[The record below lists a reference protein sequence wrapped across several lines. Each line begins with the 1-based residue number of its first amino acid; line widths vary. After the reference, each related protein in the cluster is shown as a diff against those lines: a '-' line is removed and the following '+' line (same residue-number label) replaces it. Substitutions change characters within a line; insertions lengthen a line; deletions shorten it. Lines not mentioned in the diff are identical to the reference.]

1 MLDGCLVEKFGPILV
16 SENPLPNNPSKFEI
30 LKDSLRC
37 PPHGKV
43 GRIFT
48 LLFLVLALWAAC
60 LGKLKFE
67 NILRNF
73 CKLFISIGMFGKIAT
88 PPNGTVFILIIL
100 VVLALFF
107 GNHYSICTE
116 DIVDL

>member
-1 MLDGCLVEKFGPILV
+1 MILNQNKLCDFSKFSKILDGCFVEKLGPILV

-60 LGKLKFE
+60 LGRYENENFLRIFV
-67 NILRNF
+67 NILF
-73 CKLFISIGMFGKIAT
+73 
-88 PPNGTVFILIIL
+88 P
-100 VVLALFF
+100 
-107 GNHYSICTE
+107 
-116 DIVDL
+116 